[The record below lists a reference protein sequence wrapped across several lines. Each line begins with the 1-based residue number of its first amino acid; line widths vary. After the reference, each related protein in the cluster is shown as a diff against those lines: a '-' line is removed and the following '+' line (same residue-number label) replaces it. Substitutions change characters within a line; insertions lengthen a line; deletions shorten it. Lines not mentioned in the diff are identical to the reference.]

1 MLNLHVILQKIFIM
15 KLNKYILS
23 LCAALFCCASYAQ
36 SLRYEGYIEQSQR
49 NKIPITLKLNIQNT
63 QITGSYYY
71 TKEGEFL
78 NLEGTILPNKH
89 YELRETNSK
98 GSVTGYFTG
107 IWDASKE
114 VLEGK
119 WLTAD
124 RKTSR
129 HTAWKKVPIV
139 QYNLVI
145 KSEEKKQ
152 QGSDW
157 HRGEKAYAIF
167 LMKDHTDPK
176 VQENFN
182 KRMNELKVDMNM
194 SKEEVQNNIY
204 ISNEVKIICATDEF
218 ISYEIIRKSAG
229 EGQGSK
235 EIHDFFTFDIKKAE
249 DIHLKDIFNEKTDPQ
264 KWLEPLVSTWEKDTH
279 VENVSEGKWHLVLI
293 QNSLQMF
300 FTSNDPILN
309 FDELQFVPIT
319 IPYSELSSLI
329 KPESSLG
336 RWLKAK

>member
-1 MLNLHVILQKIFIM
+1 M
-15 KLNKYILS
+15 KLNKYVLS
-23 LCAALFCCASYAQ
+23 LCAFIFYHVSFAQ
-36 SLRYEGYIEQSQR
+36 LYRYEGYIEQGLR
-49 NKIPITLKLNIQNT
+49 NKTPITLKLNIQTN

-71 TKEGEFL
+71 TKGGELL

-107 IWDASKE
+107 IWEGGKE

-124 RKTSR
+124 RKTVR
-129 HTAWKKVPIV
+129 PTAWKKVPNI

-157 HRGEKAYAIF
+157 HRGEKSYIIF
-167 LMKDHTDPK
+167 FMKDHPDPK

-182 KRMNELKVDMNM
+182 KRMGELNVDMNIG
-194 SKEEVQNNIY
+194 KEEIQNNIY

-229 EGQGSK
+229 EGQGNK
-235 EIHDFFTFDIKKAE
+235 ELHSFFTFDIKKAE
-249 DIHLKDIFNEKTDPQ
+249 EIHLKDIFNEKTDPQ
-264 KWLEPLVSTWEKDTH
+264 KWLEPLASRWEKDTH
-279 VENVSEGKWHLVLI
+279 VENMSEGKWHLVLI

-309 FDELQFVPIT
+309 FDELQFIPIT
-319 IPYSELSSLI
+319 IPYSEISNLI
-329 KPESSLG
+329 NPESSLG
-336 RWLKAK
+336 RWLKVK

>member
-1 MLNLHVILQKIFIM
+1 M

-23 LCAALFCCASYAQ
+23 IVTILFYSVSFAQ
-36 SLRYEGYIEQSQR
+36 MYRYEGYIELSQR
-49 NKIPITLKLNIQNT
+49 NRVPITLKLNVQNA

-107 IWDASKE
+107 IWDGAKE

-124 RKTSR
+124 RKSVR
-129 HTAWKKVPIV
+129 ETAWKRIPLV

-157 HRGEKAYAIF
+157 HRGEKAYTIF
-167 LMKDHTDPK
+167 LMKDHTESK

-182 KRMNELKVDMNM
+182 KKMNELKVDMNI
-194 SKEEVQNNIY
+194 SKEDVQNNIY
-204 ISNEVKIICATDEF
+204 VSNEVKIICATDEF

-229 EGQGSK
+229 EGQGTK
-235 EIHDFFTFDIKKAE
+235 ELHSFYTFDIKKAE
-249 DIHLKDIFNEKTDPQ
+249 EIYLKDVFNEKTDAQ
-264 KWLEPLVSTWEKDTH
+264 KWLEPLISKWEKETH
-279 VENVSEGKWHLVLI
+279 VENVSEGSWHLVLI

-309 FDELQFVPIT
+309 FDELQFIPIT
-319 IPYSELSSLI
+319 IPYSEIASI
-329 KPESSLG
+329 INPQSSLG

>member
-1 MLNLHVILQKIFIM
+1 M

-23 LCAALFCCASYAQ
+23 IYFVLCAILFCCSGYAQ
-36 SLRYEGYIEQSQR
+36 SYRYEGYIELSQR
-49 NKIPITLKLNIQNT
+49 NKVPITLKLNVQNS
-63 QITGSYYY
+63 QITGTYYY
-71 TKEGEFL
+71 AKEGEIL
-78 NLEGTILPNKH
+78 NLEGAILPNRQ
-89 YELRETNSK
+89 YELRETNNK

-107 IWDASKE
+107 TWDGAKE

-124 RKTSR
+124 RKSVR
-129 HTAWKKVPIV
+129 ETAWKRVPIIN
-139 QYNLVI
+139 YNLVI
-145 KSEEKKQ
+145 KAEEKKQ

-157 HRGEKAYAIF
+157 HRGEKAYSIF
-167 LMKDHTDPK
+167 LMKDHPDTK

-182 KRMNELKVDMNM
+182 KKMNELKVDMNIT
-194 SKEEVQNNIY
+194 KEEVQNNVY
-204 ISNEVKIICATDEF
+204 ISNEVKVICATDEF
-218 ISYEIIRKSAG
+218 ISYQIIRKSAG

-235 EIHDFFTFDIKKAE
+235 ELHSFFTFDIKKAE
-249 DIHLKDIFNEKTDPQ
+249 EIHLKDIFNEKTDAQ
-264 KWLEPLVSTWEKDTH
+264 KWLEPLVSRWEKDTH
-279 VENVSEGKWHLVLI
+279 VENVSEGNWHLILI

-319 IPYSELSSLI
+319 IPYSELSSI
-329 KPESSLG
+329 INAQSCLG